1 MGEYFEL
8 TFFIEK
14 KSSEKEK
21 GKEKI
26 LALLML
32 NQGTNLVKQHQYLLL
47 SHKEVLFDVF
57 EETDFIEY
65 RICISDFVFT
75 KRNFD
80 EQLTQLLQVVEICFS
95 GIDSILFATGI
106 YELTYY
112 NTEGITFTK
121 DFSKSVFLKFPLLF
135 FRNGNEYG
143 LNPTQQFRNI
153 SCVVNLGENVQ
164 DIFAVL

>member
-8 TFFIEK
+8 TFFLEK
-14 KSSEKEK
+14 EGAQKEK

-26 LALLML
+26 LAFLML
-32 NQGTNLVKQHQYLLL
+32 NEGTNLVKQHQYQIF

-65 RICISDFVFT
+65 RICLSDFTFT
-75 KRNFD
+75 KENFN
-80 EQLTQLLQVVEICFS
+80 EQLTQLLQIVDICFNH
-95 GIDSILFATGI
+95 IDSILFATGI

-112 NTEGITFTK
+112 YIEGITYAK
-121 DFSKSVFLKFPLLF
+121 DFSKSIFSKFPLLF
-135 FRNGNEYG
+135 FRIGNEYG
-143 LNPTQQFRNI
+143 LNSIQRFGCI